1 MTHTKTRAI
10 VAVSALGA
18 ALALG
23 GCTNM
28 ETMPGPGSPG
38 QSAAC
43 TMNYAPVCG
52 GKGHKRKTFSNAC
65 MAQAAG
71 YSVVKEGAC
80 IG

>member
-1 MTHTKTRAI
+1 MTRIKTHAI
-10 VAVSALGA
+10 LTGWALGA
-18 ALALG
+18 TVALG

-65 MAQAAG
+65 MAQADG
-71 YSVVKEGAC
+71 YSVVKEGPC